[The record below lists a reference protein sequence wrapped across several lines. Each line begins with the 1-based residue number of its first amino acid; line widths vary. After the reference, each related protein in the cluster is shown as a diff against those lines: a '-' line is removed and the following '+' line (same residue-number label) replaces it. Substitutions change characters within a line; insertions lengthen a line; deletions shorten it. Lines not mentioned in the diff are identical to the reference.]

1 LSFLKIGAGLM
12 RGGLLNAVGIAALLA
27 GGGAAGAETLRG
39 ALVQTYQSNPTLNAE
54 RANVRT
60 LDESVAIAR
69 AQGRPQLSG
78 NVGLNQ
84 NVLTSNTVGGRT
96 FSAGVDVAY
105 PLFDGGRV
113 RNSVRAANE
122 RVAGGRATLR
132 ATEGDVFTQAVGAY
146 MDVIRDRTVV
156 TLNENEVK
164 VLETNLQA
172 TKDQFEVGD
181 LTRTDVAQ
189 SEARLALARSNLAAA
204 QGRLRGSEE
213 TYRQVIGSLP
223 GDLDP
228 PDPLPPLPTTPDQAV
243 DIALANNPDL
253 IAINAQARAAGLDV
267 SVARAGRLPTVSA
280 VTSASHLN
288 FLGTANEQFG
298 APAGV
303 NLPETQTTAAVGVT
317 ARIPIY
323 QGGLVGAQVR
333 QAQSVQSQLLEQGVG
348 IERQVVANVRAAFA
362 SYQAAEQSIAAN
374 QVAVSANTLALEG
387 ARAEQSV
394 GTRTV
399 LDVLNAEQELL
410 NSQVA
415 LVTARHDAYVAGFS
429 LLNAMGEAESRS
441 LNLDG
446 GALYDPVA
454 NYRRVARNANDWA
467 QDATPH
473 AVSTR
478 TAPPGVPA
486 PGERPETDVTAPP
499 R

>member
-1 LSFLKIGAGLM
+1 M
-12 RGGLLNAVGIAALLA
+12 RGGLLNAAGVVSLLA
-27 GGGAAGAETLRG
+27 AQGAAGAETLRG
-39 ALVQTYQSNPTLNAE
+39 ALVQTYQNNPTLNAQ
-54 RANVRT
+54 RAGVRT

-69 AQGRPQLSG
+69 AQGRPQLIG

-84 NVLTSNTVGGRT
+84 NVLTTNTVGGRNL
-96 FSAGVDVAY
+96 SAGVTVAY
-105 PLFDGGRV
+105 PLFNGGRV

-122 RVAGGRATLR
+122 RVAAGREALR
-132 ATEGDVFTQAVGAY
+132 GTEGSVFLQAVTAY

-172 TKDQFEVGD
+172 TRDQFEVGS

-189 SEARLALARSNLAAA
+189 SEARLALARSQLATA

-213 TYRQVIGSLP
+213 TYRQVIGTLP
-223 GDLDP
+223 TDLDP
-228 PDPLPPLPTTPDQAV
+228 PDPLPPLPKTADEAV
-243 DIALANNPDL
+243 DIALDRNPDL
-253 IAINAQARAAGLDV
+253 ASINAQIRAAGLDV
-267 SVARAGRLPTVSA
+267 SVARAGRLPTLSA
-280 VTSASHLN
+280 TSGASYN
-288 FLGTANEQFG
+288 NYLGTANQQFG

-303 NLPETQTTAAVGVT
+303 NLPQTQGVGTVGLS
-317 ARIPIY
+317 ASIPIY

-333 QAQSVQSQLLEQGVG
+333 QAQSVQSQLLEQGVQ
-348 IERQVVANVRAAFA
+348 IERQIVANVRAAFA
-362 SYQAAEQSIAAN
+362 SYQAAQESIVAN
-374 QVAVSANTLALEG
+374 QVAVSADTLALEG

-429 LLNAMGEAESRS
+429 LLNAMGDAEAQD

-446 GALYDPVA
+446 GALYNPVA
-454 NYRRVARNANDWA
+454 NYRRVARNMSDWA
-467 QDATPH
+467 QDPTPR

-478 TAPPGVPA
+478 TAPAGTPA
-486 PGERPETDVTAPP
+486 PGSRPESDVSASP

>member
-1 LSFLKIGAGLM
+1 M
-12 RGGLLNAVGIAALLA
+12 RGGLLNVVGVAALLA

-39 ALVQTYQSNPTLNAE
+39 ALVQTYQSNPTINAE

-78 NVGLNQ
+78 NAGLNQ
-84 NVLTSNTVGGRT
+84 NVLSSNTNGGRT
-96 FSAGVDVAY
+96 LSAGVDVSY
-105 PLFDGGRV
+105 PLFNGGRV

-122 RVAGGRATLR
+122 RVGAGRSNLR
-132 ATEGDVFTQAVGAY
+132 ATEGDVFTLAVSAY
-146 MDVIRDRTVV
+146 MDVIRDRTIV
-156 TLNENEVK
+156 TLNENEVR

-172 TKDQFEVGD
+172 TRDRFEVGD

-189 SEARLALARSNLAAA
+189 SEARLALARSTLATS

-213 TYRQVIGSLP
+213 TYRQVIGAMP

-228 PDPLPPLPTTPDQAV
+228 PDPLPTLPGTPDQAV
-243 DIALANNPDL
+243 DIALEHNPDL
-253 IAINAQARAAGLDV
+253 AAIGAQARAAGLDV

-280 VTSASHLN
+280 IGSGNYLN
-288 FLGTANEQFG
+288 FLGSAEEQFG

-303 NLPETQTTAAVGVT
+303 SLPQTQSTAAVGVT

-333 QAQSVQSQLLEQGVG
+333 QAQSIQSQLLEQGVQV
-348 IERQVVANVRAAFA
+348 ERSVVANTRAAFA
-362 SYQAAEQSIAAN
+362 SYQAAQQAIAAN

-415 LVTARHDAYVAGFS
+415 LVTARRDAYVAGFS
-429 LLNAMGEAESRS
+429 LLNAMGEAEARD

-446 GALYDPVA
+446 GALYDPLA
-454 NYRRVARNANDWA
+454 NYRRVSRSANDWA
-467 QDATPH
+467 NDPTPR

-478 TAPPGVPA
+478 TAPAGAPA
-486 PGERPETDVTAPP
+486 PGERPETKP
-499 R
+499 

>member
-1 LSFLKIGAGLM
+1 M
-12 RGGLLNAVGIAALLA
+12 RGGLLNGIGVAALLA
-27 GGGAAGAETLRG
+27 GGGAAGAETLRD
-39 ALVQTYQSNPTLNAE
+39 ALVQTYKSNPTLNAE

-60 LDESVAIAR
+60 LDEGVAIAK
-69 AQGRPQLSG
+69 AQGRPQLIG

-84 NVLTSNTVGGRT
+84 NVLSTNTTGGRT
-96 FSAGVDVAY
+96 LSAGVGVSY
-105 PLFDGGRV
+105 PLFNGGRV

-122 RVAGGRATLR
+122 RVAAGRETLR
-132 ATEGDVFTQAVGAY
+132 GTEGDVFVQAVTAY

-172 TKDQFEVGD
+172 TRDQFEVGD

-213 TYRQVIGSLP
+213 TYREVIGALP

-243 DIALANNPDL
+243 DTALDRNPDL
-253 IAINAQARAAGLDV
+253 ASVNAQIRAAGLDV
-267 SVARAGRLPTVSA
+267 SVARAGRLPTL
-280 VTSASHLN
+280 SASSSASYNN
-288 FLGTANEQFG
+288 FLGTANQQFG

-303 NLPETQTTAAVGVT
+303 NLPQTQTVAVVGVT
-317 ARIPIY
+317 ASIPLY
-323 QGGLVGAQVR
+323 QGGLTGAQVR
-333 QAQSVQSQLLEQGVG
+333 QAQSIQSQLLEQGVQ

-362 SYQAAEQSIAAN
+362 SYQAAQQAIAAN
-374 QVAVSANTLALEG
+374 QVAVSADTLALEG

-429 LLNAMGEAESRS
+429 LLNAMGEAQAQD

-446 GALYDPVA
+446 GALYNPVA
-454 NYRRVARNANDWA
+454 NYRRVARNLSDWA
-467 QDATPH
+467 QDPTPR

-478 TAPPGVPA
+478 TAPAGTPA
-486 PGERPETDVTAPP
+486 PGERPETGVTAPP

>member
-1 LSFLKIGAGLM
+1 M
-12 RGGLLNAVGIAALLA
+12 RGGLLNAAGVVALLA
-27 GGGAAGAETLRG
+27 CGAAASAETLRG
-39 ALVQTYQSNPTLNAE
+39 ALVETYKTNPTLNAE

-60 LDESVAIAR
+60 IDEGVAIAR

-84 NVLTSNTVGGRT
+84 NVLSTNTTGGRT
-96 FSAGVDVAY
+96 LSAGIDVSY
-105 PLFDGGRV
+105 TLFNGGRV

-122 RVAGGRATLR
+122 RVLAGRATLL

-146 MDVIRDRTVV
+146 MDVIRDRTIV

-172 TKDQFEVGD
+172 TRDRFEVGD

-189 SEARLALARSNLAAA
+189 SEARLALARSNLATA
-204 QGRLRGSEE
+204 QGRLHGSEE
-213 TYRQVIGSLP
+213 TYRQVIGNLP

-228 PDPLPPLPTTPDQAV
+228 PDPLPPLPTNPDQAV
-243 DIALANNPDL
+243 DIALDRNPDL
-253 IAINAQARAAGLDV
+253 AAISAQARAAGLDV
-267 SVARAGRLPTVSA
+267 SVARAARLPAISA
-280 VTSASHLN
+280 VSSANHFD
-288 FLGTANEQFG
+288 FLGTANQQFG

-303 NLPETQTTAAVGVT
+303 NLPQTQSTAAIGLT

-333 QAQSVQSQLLEQGVG
+333 QAQSVQSQLLEQGVQ

-362 SYQAAEQSIAAN
+362 SYVAAQQSIAAN

-429 LLNAMGEAESRS
+429 LLNAMGEAESRN

-454 NYRRVARNANDWA
+454 NYRRVARNMNDWT
-467 QDATPH
+467 QDPTPR

-478 TAPPGVPA
+478 TAPPGTPA

>member
-1 LSFLKIGAGLM
+1 
-12 RGGLLNAVGIAALLA
+12 LLA
-27 GGGAAGAETLRG
+27 ASGAQAADTLRD
-39 ALVQTYQSNPTLNAE
+39 ALVQTYKSNPTINAE
-54 RANVRT
+54 RADVRT

-69 AQGRPQLSG
+69 AQGRPQVSG
-78 NVGLNQ
+78 NAGLNQ
-84 NVLTSNTVGGRT
+84 NVLSSNTAGGRT
-96 FSAGVDVAY
+96 LSAGVDVSY
-105 PLFDGGRV
+105 PLFNGGRV

-122 RVAGGRATLR
+122 RVVAGRATLR

-146 MDVIRDRTVV
+146 MDVIRDRTIV

-172 TKDQFEVGD
+172 TRDRFEVGD

-189 SEARLALARSNLAAA
+189 SEARLALSRSTLATA

-213 TYRQVIGSLP
+213 TYRQVIGALP

-228 PDPLPPLPTTPDQAV
+228 PDPLPPLPATPDQAV
-243 DIALANNPDL
+243 DIALDRNPDL
-253 IAINAQARAAGLDV
+253 AAVNAQVRAAGLDV

-280 VTSASHLN
+280 VTSGSYAN
-288 FLGTANEQFG
+288 FLGSANQQFG

-303 NLPETQTTAAVGVT
+303 NLPESQTVAGVGLT
-317 ARIPIY
+317 ARIPLY

-333 QAQSVQSQLLEQGVG
+333 QAQSIQSQLLEQGVS
-348 IERQVVANVRAAFA
+348 IERQVVANTRAAFA
-362 SYQAAEQSIAAN
+362 SYTAAEQAIAAN

-415 LVTARHDAYVAGFS
+415 LVTARRDAYVAGFS
-429 LLNAMGEAESRS
+429 LLNAMGEAEASS

-446 GALYDPVA
+446 GALYDPLL
-454 NYRRVARNANDWA
+454 NYRRVAHGANDWA
-467 QDATPH
+467 QDPTPR

-478 TAPPGVPA
+478 TAPAGTPA
-486 PGERPETDVTAPP
+486 PGERPETGVTAPP